1 MAGPQLVVPV
11 LNARFLLNAA
21 NARWGSL
28 YDALYGTDAI
38 PGARRRPA
46 AMIAARGAQVIA
58 WAKAFLDEA
67 VPLAERHRGPTGD
80 GRRAGAGRSGAAG
93 RAARRQSLLF
103 RHNGLHI
110 ELVIDRD
117 PSDRRGPIRRASP
130 TSCSNPR

>member
-1 MAGPQLVVPV
+1 MPV

-38 PGARRRPA
+38 AGARRRPR

-67 VPLAERHRGPTGD
+67 VPACIGQAGPT
-80 GRRAGAGRSGAAG
+80 
-93 RAARRQSLLF
+93 
-103 RHNGLHI
+103 
-110 ELVIDRD
+110 
-117 PSDRRGPIRRASP
+117 
-130 TSCSNPR
+130 